1 MKGMAGMLSALF
13 LCACGGEEIQWT
25 EDVKLHDGK
34 VVQLKR
40 RTELSASGFPVSGR
54 GFHQY
59 HELCYAP
66 LGVYWRSKPEYP
78 PETFELNDGKAYVKV
93 PLMSFD
99 LCGLHAYPK
108 DGALYFVWSGSDW
121 ERIEAGEFPKGSRL
135 NLLQDPAGTTQA
147 DGVRGTV
154 AQAEKEKRDASL
166 YYTLKVV
173 AANGLNE
180 MPPYKGMC
188 TRHPVHKAVIAPPP
202 TSVFLGSQ
210 RKKCD

>member
-1 MKGMAGMLSALF
+1 VRGMVGMLTALF
-13 LCACGGEEIQWT
+13 LCACGGEEIKWT

-40 RTELSASGFPVSGR
+40 RTELSASGFPVSSR

-66 LGVYWRSKPEYP
+66 LGVYWKSKPEYP
-78 PETFELNDGKAYVKV
+78 PETFELDGGKAYVKV

-99 LCGLHAYPK
+99 LCGLHGYPK
-108 DGALYFVWSGSDW
+108 DDALYFVWSGSDW
-121 ERIEAGEFPKGSRL
+121 KRIEAGQFPKGARL
-135 NLLQDPAGTTQA
+135 NLLQDPTGRTQA
-147 DGVRGTV
+147 DDVRGTV
-154 AQAEKEKRDASL
+154 SQAEKEKRDASL

-173 AANGLNE
+173 SANGLND

-188 TRHPVHKAVIAPPP
+188 TKYPVDKTVKAPPP
-202 TSVFLGSQ
+202 SSIFVGSQ